1 MRKYLRLL
9 LLIPG
14 FSFGQNLD
22 LLRKDVVG
30 ILMPVQGTFAVA
42 FESLDGQA
50 RLFLHEKE
58 MFHAAS
64 TMKTPVM
71 IEVFRQAKE
80 GLFTLE
86 DGVAVQNEFK
96 SIVDGTTYQLDPN
109 DDIDGSMYAKIGSRV
124 SIRELLHHM
133 ITVSSNLATNLL
145 IDLVDPSK
153 ISATMRTLGANDI
166 EVLRGV
172 EDGKAFDRGLNNRT
186 NAYDLLVIMRAVAK
200 GQAVDSASS
209 QKMVEI
215 LMDQTLNELIPAL
228 LPTNVRVAHKTG
240 SITGMEHDSGI
251 VFLPDGRR
259 YILVILSKDL
269 KDDDGGKRAIA
280 LVSKRIYDFMMN
292 GI

>member
-1 MRKYLRLL
+1 MRKYLRVL
-9 LLIPG
+9 LLIPV
-14 FSFGQNLD
+14 FAFGQNLD
-22 LLRKDVVG
+22 LLRNDVER
-30 ILMPVQGTFAVA
+30 IISPAQGTFAVA
-42 FESLDGQA
+42 FESLDGKA
-50 RLFLHEKE
+50 RFLLREKE

-80 GLFTLE
+80 GRFTLA
-86 DGVAVQNEFK
+86 DGLLVKNEFT
-96 SIVDGTTYQLDPN
+96 SIA
-109 DDIDGSMYAKIGSRV
+109 DGSPYRLNPVDDSDSSIYANIGSRV
-124 SIRELLHHM
+124 SIRHLLIHM
-133 ITVSSNLATNLL
+133 ITASSNLATNLL
-145 IDLVDPSK
+145 MELVDPRK
-153 ISATMRTLGANDI
+153 VSATMRALGANDI
-166 EVLRGV
+166 EILRGV
-172 EDGKAFDRGLNNRT
+172 EDGKAFDKGLNNRT